1 MDRISAALVV
11 CIIMLIGIN
20 AAVIYNT
27 WLDDDSLE
35 AIEIYSPEESDL
47 IFKDDT
53 SIECAVQKKLWI
65 RAKVVYSKEYDAG
78 GYEIISK
85 AVDDGYWEKSGDG
98 WYYCK
103 EGISMG
109 QETRPLLDSLLYQ
122 GEKAERD
129 TTGKFRMKVEAVDE
143 AWLDKTPDNSR
154 HAFKMLE
161 ELYSEQDIK
170 ELL

>member
-27 WLDDDSLE
+27 WIDDDSLE
-35 AIEIYSPEESDL
+35 AVEIYSPEESDL
-47 IFKDDT
+47 VFNDDT
-53 SIECAVQKKLWI
+53 SIECVAQKKLWI
-65 RAKVVYSKEYDAG
+65 RARLVYSKAYDAD
-78 GYEIISK
+78 GYEIISE
-85 AVDDGYWEKSGDG
+85 AADDGYWEESDDG
-98 WYYCK
+98 WYYCR

-109 QETRPLLDSLLYQ
+109 QETRPLLDSLLYN

-143 AWLDKTPDNSR
+143 AWLDKKPSDSKQ
-154 HAFKMLE
+154 AFKMLE
-161 ELYSEQDIK
+161 ELYSEKDIR